1 MKHCCGSKYGFV
13 LTWYIIGFFALFIG
27 GITACKVSQSEQFV
41 VYFTDVNGNIGHEFQ
56 YKSVNRYVGQG
67 IIAAIVGCAGFII
80 ACSYACV
87 IPKDSDVP
95 VQQAVHYL
103 QMQNQPP
110 YQPYQNSVPTM

>member
-13 LTWYIIGFFALFIG
+13 LTWYIIGFLALFVG
-27 GITACKVSQSEQFV
+27 GITVCNVTQSEQFV

-56 YKSVNRYVGQG
+56 HQSVNRYVGQG

-80 ACSYACV
+80 ACSYTCV
-87 IPKDSDVP
+87 ISKDSDVP
-95 VQQAVHYL
+95 VQQAVQY
-103 QMQNQPP
+103 QQVQNQPP